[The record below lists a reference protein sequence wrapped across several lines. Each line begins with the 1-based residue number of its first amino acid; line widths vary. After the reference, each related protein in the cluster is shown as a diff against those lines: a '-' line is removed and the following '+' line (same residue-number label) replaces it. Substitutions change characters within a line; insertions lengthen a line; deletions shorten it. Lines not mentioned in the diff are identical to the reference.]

1 MPSSDKQ
8 LAFSVIASS
17 PELLNKGKNVINMS
31 QGSSLLP
38 KDKSHAEDSVKV
50 VGTKRLHTDAP
61 SSPVYHNVY
70 VRRKVESEHSKVSSS
85 QELKGNG
92 RDKTKKQE
100 DQKNMESEHSKCN
113 SSQELKGEGIEKTKE
128 QKEQQN
134 METEHSKMDSSQELK
149 DNGSE
154 RTREHEE
161 RRVQQDQASKPEML
175 PLTAESGI
183 EELEVQQTVQNDQV
197 NNPEVAPLIAES
209 GIKEEG
215 RQKVQHDHVNQPEVA
230 PEVPPLISES
240 GIKEKDGWQKVQHDQ
255 ANQPE
260 VAPPSF
266 ESEIEEEEQQ
276 TVQHDQVNKPEV
288 APTIAES
295 GIKKEVKVLH
305 DQVKMP
311 QATPSVADS
320 GGLLLSEMASPVAES
335 VGLVPSES
343 PEKANVESIP
353 KKNETNVA
361 SANEPPATPGSAVQG
376 DIHSSNNQNLYWS
389 ERYNRLQTYLENCDR
404 SSQEGYM
411 RMLRPLSATGR
422 SMHAIE
428 LEKRAIHLLVE
439 EGKELHR
446 MKALNVLGKSPPNAS
461 AKQR

>member
-17 PELLNKGKNVINMS
+17 PKLLNKGKNVINMS

-100 DQKNMESEHSKCN
+100 DQKNVESEHSKCN

-134 METEHSKMDSSQELK
+134 METEHSKMNSSQELK

-161 RRVQQDQASKPEML
+161 WRVQHDQATKPEM
-175 PLTAESGI
+175 PPPTAESGI

-197 NNPEVAPLIAES
+197 NKLEVPPLIAES

-260 VAPPSF
+260 VAPP
-266 ESEIEEEEQQ
+266 
-276 TVQHDQVNKPEV
+276 
-288 APTIAES
+288 IAES
-295 GIKKEVKVLH
+295 GIEKEELKVLH

-311 QATPSVADS
+311 QAAPSVADS
-320 GGLLLSEMASPVAES
+320 GGLVLSEMASPVAES

-411 RMLRPLSATGR
+411 RSKT
-422 SMHAIE
+422 
-428 LEKRAIHLLVE
+428 LVWHHSIFVVHCIFS
-439 EGKELHR
+439 LT
-446 MKALNVLGKSPPNAS
+446 VLTCFS
-461 AKQR
+461 

>member
-17 PELLNKGKNVINMS
+17 PKLLNKGKNVINMS

-61 SSPVYHNVY
+61 SNPVYHNVY
-70 VRRKVESEHSKVSSS
+70 VRRKVESEHSKLSSS

-113 SSQELKGEGIEKTKE
+113 SSQELK
-128 QKEQQN
+128 
-134 METEHSKMDSSQELK
+134 

-154 RTREHEE
+154 KRREQEE
-161 RRVQQDQASKPEML
+161 HQVQHDQASKPEMPPPTTESGIKEL
-175 PLTAESGI
+175 EEQQMVQHDQVNKPEVPPLIAESGRKDEGQQKVQHDQI
-183 EELEVQQTVQNDQV
+183 NQPEVALEVQ
-197 NNPEVAPLIAES
+197 PLIAES

-215 RQKVQHDHVNQPEVA
+215 
-230 PEVPPLISES
+230 
-240 GIKEKDGWQKVQHDQ
+240 WQKVQHDQ
-255 ANQPE
+255 VNQPE
-260 VAPPSF
+260 LAPPIV
-266 ESEIEEEEQQ
+266 ESGIKEEERQ

-288 APTIAES
+288 APAIAEA
-295 GIKKEVKVLH
+295 GTKEEELKVLN
-305 DQVKMP
+305 DQVNTP
-311 QATPSVADS
+311 QVAPSVADS
-320 GGLLLSEMASPVAES
+320 GGLVPSEMAPPIAKS

-343 PEKANVESIP
+343 PEKANAVLEEYEP
-353 KKNETNVA
+353 DVA
-361 SANEPPATPGSAVQG
+361 SANEPPATPGTAVQG
-376 DIHSSNNQNLYWS
+376 DIHSSSNQNSYWS

-411 RMLRPLSATGR
+411 RSKTFFWHH
-422 SMHAIE
+422 S
-428 LEKRAIHLLVE
+428 LLVHCIFP
-439 EGKELHR
+439 LT
-446 MKALNVLGKSPPNAS
+446 LLTWSPDYS
-461 AKQR
+461 A